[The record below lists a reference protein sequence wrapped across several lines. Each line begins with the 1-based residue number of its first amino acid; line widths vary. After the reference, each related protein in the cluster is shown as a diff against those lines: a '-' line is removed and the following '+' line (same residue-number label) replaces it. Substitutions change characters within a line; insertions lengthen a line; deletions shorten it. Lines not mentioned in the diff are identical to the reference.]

1 MSPTSDTRTDATEAP
16 VGVPLP
22 ERVADVLRESILNGG
37 FKTGDALTE
46 AHLASELRVSRAPI
60 REALRILA
68 SEGLVEV
75 IPYKGTTVRKV
86 GRKDIEEVYSLRG
99 QLEAFAL
106 ERLINADD
114 PVDIAPLET
123 SFARMKALATK
134 GDFAGLSAEDEA
146 FHRTMIA
153 LTGHELLASVWDSI
167 AIRMR
172 FIIAMR
178 NRRNPD
184 PMEVALNHVPIIE
197 AIRNRD
203 LDEARTIMTRHVS
216 SAADLIDWV
225 EDGTA

>member
-1 MSPTSDTRTDATEAP
+1 MSPSSDTRNEGSDPP

-37 FKTGDALTE
+37 FKPGDALTE

-75 IPYKGTTVRKV
+75 IPYKGTTVRTV
-86 GRKDIEEVYSLRG
+86 SRKDIEEVYSLRG

-106 ERLINADD
+106 ERLITEAE
-114 PVDIAPLET
+114 PVDLAPLEARC
-123 SFARMKALATK
+123 ARMKTLAAD
-134 GDFAGLSAEDEA
+134 GNLAGLSSEDEA

-153 LTGHELLASVWDSI
+153 LTGHELLASVWDSL

-178 NRRNPD
+178 NRHNED
-184 PMEVALNHVPIIE
+184 PMEVALNHVPIVE

-203 LDEARTIMTRHVS
+203 LDEARTIIARHVQ
-216 SAADLIDWV
+216 SAADLIGWV